1 MPSLPV
7 ATPND
12 LASLAEA
19 LATHGVCLLPD
30 FQDDDAT
37 RALRLQ
43 LQAMQATGNL
53 QPAGTGKGAG
63 HRSSGM
69 TRGDSTHWIEN
80 GQGTATTA
88 YLAAL
93 HAVRASMNR
102 QLFLGMQEVEAHFA
116 CYPAGAGYKRHRDR
130 FQGSNSRVLSLVT
143 YLNDDWQ
150 DADGGALRLYLPE
163 GTVDVLPQA
172 CMSVCF
178 LSETEHEVLPAT
190 RERLSIAAWLR
201 TG

>member
-37 RALRLQ
+37 RALRLR
-43 LQAMQATGNL
+43 LQALQATGKL
-53 QPAGTGKGAG
+53 QPAGTGQGAG

-69 TRGDSTHWIEN
+69 TRGDSTHWIEE
-80 GQGTATTA
+80 GQGKARTA

-93 HAVRASMNR
+93 HALRTSMNR

-150 DADGGALRLYLPE
+150 AADGGALRLYLP
-163 GTVDVLPQA
+163 GDTVDVLPQA
-172 CMSVCF
+172 GMTVCF
-178 LSETEHEVLPAT
+178 LSETEHEVLPAM

-201 TG
+201 TA